1 MAQKV
6 KNLLA
11 MWETQVWFLAQE
23 DPQRREWQPI
33 PAFLP
38 GKFHG
43 QRSLAG
49 YCPWGHKEL
58 HITERLY
65 FHFHFSYPL
74 MLKWAL
80 FRFFLSTSVLFPPF
94 ISNSPASRLL
104 GCKQAEL
111 GQKELGLAL

>member
-11 MWETQVWFLAQE
+11 MWETQVRFLGQE

-33 PAFLP
+33 PAFLHR
-38 GKFHG
+38 KFHG

-49 YCPWGHKEL
+49 YCPWGHEEL

-65 FHFHFSYPL
+65 FHFSYTL

-80 FRFFLSTSVLFPPF
+80 FRFFLSTSVLSPPLSSL
-94 ISNSPASRLL
+94 IPQRPGSWGASRLSWDKKNW
-104 GCKQAEL
+104 G
-111 GQKELGLAL
+111 